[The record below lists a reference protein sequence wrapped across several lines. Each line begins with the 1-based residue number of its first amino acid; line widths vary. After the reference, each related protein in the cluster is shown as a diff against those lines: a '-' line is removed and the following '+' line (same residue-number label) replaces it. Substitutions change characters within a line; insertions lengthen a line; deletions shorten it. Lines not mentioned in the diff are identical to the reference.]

1 MGHFWGYRI
10 DEKNAAIL
18 KKLTAEIKRLKLA
31 PLAAHPHPDLVC
43 LAPFAD
49 SDEHSYFRAQI
60 LYVSGSS
67 AEVRLLPLLGEG
79 PRAQVRQSPR
89 QSGNEIGNH

>member
-10 DEKNAAIL
+10 DEKNAVVL
-18 KKLTAEIKRLKLA
+18 KKLTAEINHLKLV
-31 PLAAHPHPDLVC
+31 PLAVHPHPDLVC

-49 SDEHSYFRAQI
+49 SEEQRYFRAQI

-67 AEVRLLPLLGEG
+67 AEVRSTASLGAG
-79 PRAQVRQSPR
+79 HSVHAVF
-89 QSGNEIGNH
+89 SGFMWKLDID

>member
-10 DEKNAAIL
+10 DEKNAATL
-18 KKLTAEIKRLKLA
+18 KKLMVEIKRLKLA
-31 PLAAHPHPDLVC
+31 PLAVHPHPDLVC

-49 SDEHSYFRAQI
+49 AEEQSYFRAQI

-67 AEVRLLPLLGEG
+67 AEVRPLRSLGPWPWAESLPEG
-79 PRAQVRQSPR
+79 KGGRKES
-89 QSGNEIGNH
+89 